1 MSVDLT
7 PELVDAI
14 VTLSKR
20 AGETIMEIY
29 RTDFAVKT
37 KSDNSPVTHADEQ
50 AEALILSELNQLTP
64 GIPQIAEEDYAAGNR
79 QDVSGGV
86 YWLIDALDGTKEF
99 LKKTDEFTV
108 NIALVEHGD
117 PVFGVV
123 HAPAKGDTYWGGP
136 GGAFM
141 QSGEDAPQ
149 AISTAVPADDGL
161 RVLTSRSH
169 YSGEAEF
176 LADVKV
182 KEELHSGSS
191 IKFCLVASGVADL
204 YPRLGPT
211 NEWDIGAGDAVLRAA
226 GGIVVTMDGEPMRYQ
241 KENFKN
247 PYFIARG
254 QPA

>member
-7 PELVDAI
+7 PELTDAL
-14 VTLSKR
+14 VALAKR
-20 AGETIMEIY
+20 AGDTIMEIY
-29 RTDFAVKT
+29 QTDFEIKT
-37 KSDNSPVTHADEQ
+37 KSDNSPVTIADEQ
-50 AEALILSELNQLTP
+50 AEALILAELNQLTP

-86 YWLIDALDGTKEF
+86 YWLVDALDGTKEF

-108 NIALVEHGD
+108 NIALIEQGT

-136 GGAFM
+136 AGAYM
-141 QSGEDAPQ
+141 QSDGEAPKPIKT
-149 AISTAVPADDGL
+149 AIPDDDGL

-176 LADVKV
+176 LEDIKV
-182 KEELHSGSS
+182 KAELHSGSS
-191 IKFCLVASGVADL
+191 IKFCMVASGEADL

-241 KENFKN
+241 KDNFKN
-247 PYFIARG
+247 PNFVARG